1 MARRKKKILRG
12 FKFDSR
18 PNKQC
23 DELSSIVITLS
34 LLNVAYCP
42 FKLDNHSVTG
52 GEQRERRF
60 NHFHIRPVLIVIPL
74 GGLSQRRSHNTN
86 RQRRSSDALIAA
98 AVSDRTPPKG

>member
-1 MARRKKKILRG
+1 MRG

-42 FKLDNHSVTG
+42 FKLDNHSVRG
-52 GEQRERRF
+52 REKRERRF
-60 NHFHIRPVLIVIPL
+60 NHFHIRFVLIVIQL

-86 RQRRSSDALIAA
+86 RQRRSSDAVIAA
-98 AVSDRTPPKG
+98 ALSGGTTPKA